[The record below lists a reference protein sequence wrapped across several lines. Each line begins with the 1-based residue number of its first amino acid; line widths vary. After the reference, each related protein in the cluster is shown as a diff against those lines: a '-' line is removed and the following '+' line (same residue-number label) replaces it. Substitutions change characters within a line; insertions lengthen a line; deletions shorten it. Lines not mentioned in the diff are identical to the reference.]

1 MTEKERQRLED
12 LWRFDMEKGQGRPV
26 YGMDEVGRGPLAG
39 PVVAACVWMP
49 ETWIEGVKDSKK
61 IAEKKRER
69 IAEQIKDKA
78 LAYGIGLA
86 DVAEIER
93 LNILNA
99 TKLAMQRAYEQMPK
113 QDSYVMIDAIDPAFL
128 PAEGEGVVRGDAQSY
143 AIAAASILAKVTRD
157 ALMKAY
163 EMAPRQY
170 KSESLF
176 RPDHPLPRHQFER
189 FCYLCKSVSHYI
201 ERLLH
206 HAPLSTAAHC
216 LHFLLL
222 PAVNLLWLLL
232 ALHSLL

>member
-113 QDSYVMIDAIDPAFL
+113 RGKGRRAKLCHCRRFDF
-128 PAEGEGVVRGDAQSY
+128 GEGN
-143 AIAAASILAKVTRD
+143 TRCTD
-157 ALMKAY
+157 EGL
-163 EMAPRQY
+163 RNG
-170 KSESLF
+170 
-176 RPDHPLPRHQFER
+176 
-189 FCYLCKSVSHYI
+189 
-201 ERLLH
+201 
-206 HAPLSTAAHC
+206 LSGIWMGTK
-216 LHFLLL
+216 
-222 PAVNLLWLLL
+222 
-232 ALHSLL
+232 

>member
-163 EMAPRQY
+163 EMDYPGYGWAQNKGYGTRQHI
-170 KSESLF
+170 EAMHRQGITPQH
-176 RPDHPLPRHQFER
+176 RPSFL
-189 FCYLCKSVSHYI
+189 KGI
-201 ERLLH
+201 LH
-206 HAPLSTAAHC
+206 DTQ
-216 LHFLLL
+216 
-222 PAVNLLWLLL
+222 
-232 ALHSLL
+232 